1 MPPSAIWDLFWES
14 FSFRSYLHEREARVQ
29 IIGKKMTSKI
39 NLILLER
46 HALIDLSHENENE
59 SQQKWLGICMFLSE
73 FGSNYLLSW
82 WTVSVVKIRAMSA
95 GWPILL
101 PIVGIVGIVG
111 ISYNTISSHVYTTA
125 TSTRQQQKQTGKR
138 IEMKRLLVIITN
150 FLPKLTCNRLMTR
163 QWF

>member
-1 MPPSAIWDLFWES
+1 MPPSAIWDLFCES
-14 FSFRSYLHEREARVQ
+14 FSFRSYLHERAARVQ

-82 WTVSVVKIRAMSA
+82 WTVSVVKTRAMSA

-101 PIVGIVGIVG
+101 PITGIVGIAG
-111 ISYNTISSHVYTTA
+111 ISHTTISSHFI
-125 TSTRQQQKQTGKR
+125 RLQQAHENNKNKPKNEQR
-138 IEMKRLLVIITN
+138 WNDYSLLLLIFFPNWHAIG
-150 FLPKLTCNRLMTR
+150 
-163 QWF
+163 

>member
-14 FSFRSYLHEREARVQ
+14 FSFRSYLHERAAWVQ

-101 PIVGIVGIVG
+101 PIAGIVGIAG
-111 ISYNTISSHVYTTA
+111 ISYNTISSHFI
-125 TSTRQQQKQTGKR
+125 RLQQAHENNKNIPKNEQR
-138 IEMKRLLVIITN
+138 WNDYSLLLLIFFPNWHAIG
-150 FLPKLTCNRLMTR
+150 
-163 QWF
+163 

>member
-1 MPPSAIWDLFWES
+1 MPPSAIWDLFCES
-14 FSFRSYLHEREARVQ
+14 FSFRGYLHESAARVQ

-82 WTVSVVKIRAMSA
+82 WTVSVVKTRAMSA

-101 PIVGIVGIVG
+101 PIAGIVGIAG
-111 ISYNTISSHVYTTA
+111 ISYNTISSHFI
-125 TSTRQQQKQTGKR
+125 RLQQAHENNKNKPKNEQR
-138 IEMKRLLVIITN
+138 WNDYSLLLLIFFPNWHAIG
-150 FLPKLTCNRLMTR
+150 
-163 QWF
+163 

>member
-1 MPPSAIWDLFWES
+1 MPPSAIWDLFCES

-59 SQQKWLGICMFLSE
+59 SQQKWLEICMFLSE

-82 WTVSVVKIRAMSA
+82 WTVSVVKTRAMSA

-101 PIVGIVGIVG
+101 PIAGIVGIAG
-111 ISYNTISSHVYTTA
+111 ISYNTISSHFI
-125 TSTRQQQKQTGKR
+125 RLQQAHENNKNKPKNEQR
-138 IEMKRLLVIITN
+138 WNDYSLLLLIFFPNWHAIG
-150 FLPKLTCNRLMTR
+150 
-163 QWF
+163 

>member
-1 MPPSAIWDLFWES
+1 MPPSAIWDLFCES

-82 WTVSVVKIRAMSA
+82 WTVSVVKTRAMSA

-101 PIVGIVGIVG
+101 PITGIVGIAG
-111 ISYNTISSHVYTTA
+111 ISHTTISSHFI
-125 TSTRQQQKQTGKR
+125 RLQQAYENSKNKPKNEQRWNGYS
-138 IEMKRLLVIITN
+138 LLLLIFFPNWHAIG
-150 FLPKLTCNRLMTR
+150 
-163 QWF
+163 

>member
-1 MPPSAIWDLFWES
+1 MPPSAIWDLFCES

-82 WTVSVVKIRAMSA
+82 WTVSVVKTRAMSA

-101 PIVGIVGIVG
+101 PITGIVGIAG
-111 ISYNTISSHVYTTA
+111 ISYNTISSHFI
-125 TSTRQQQKQTGKR
+125 RLQQAHESNKNKPKNEQR
-138 IEMKRLLVIITN
+138 WNDYSLLLLIFFPNWHAIG
-150 FLPKLTCNRLMTR
+150 
-163 QWF
+163 